1 MDDKKAR
8 VERVYI
14 FTGGNLNSVDLAE
27 IIFNESDR
35 LIGLDK
41 GAEWLILNNKIPHYI
56 LGDFDSARDDFLIK
70 AKAQFGDRLVIFPPE
85 KDETDTELGLRYA
98 ISLEPQEIIIY
109 GGTGTRLD
117 HVLANIHLLLQA
129 AEKNIRCSIVDQ
141 HNKIQLLLA
150 KQKITIKKNKFDYVS
165 LVPFSDKVT
174 GINIDGFKYPIING
188 SMEKGV
194 PYGISNELK
203 DELGIISIET
213 GILLIMESRD

>member
-8 VERVYI
+8 VETVYI
-14 FTGGNLNSVDLAE
+14 FTGGNLNSVDLDE
-27 IIFNESDR
+27 LIFNESDC

-56 LGDFDSARDDFLIK
+56 LGDFDSAKDDFLIK
-70 AKAQFGDRLVIFPPE
+70 AKAQFGDRVVTFPSE
-85 KDETDTELGLRYA
+85 KDETDTELGVRYA

-129 AEKNIRCSIVDQ
+129 AKKNIRCSLIDQ

-150 KQKITIKKNKFDYVS
+150 KQKITIKKSKFDYVS

-174 GINIDGFKYPIING
+174 GIYVDGFKYPIING

-203 DELGIISIET
+203 DDLGIISIET